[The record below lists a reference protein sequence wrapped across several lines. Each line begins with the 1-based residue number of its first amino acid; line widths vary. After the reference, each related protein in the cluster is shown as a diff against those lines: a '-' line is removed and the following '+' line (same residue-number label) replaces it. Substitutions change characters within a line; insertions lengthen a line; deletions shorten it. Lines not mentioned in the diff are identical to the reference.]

1 LPGLAAAAP
10 VPAPDSGVCDVD
22 SVGLAALLDL
32 LCADGLVERGFRVDC
47 GRCGMSVY
55 PGFESLAAG
64 APRCPSCG
72 ASASYARGE
81 SGEPAFHY
89 RVHPLL
95 RRLSYGPLPT
105 VLAASGALLAEGA
118 HISAYP
124 QVRTPRDWE
133 RLDALGWHGDSVF
146 GLVAVHPAAA
156 EPQLAVERCA
166 AAGVDVVV
174 VAAIGVLPDEQV
186 QAYARTAEREGL
198 MLSVLDAGDLILPA
212 LARPKKRGVRRAVPP
227 VPNTLVIDLDGLV
240 PVPVEAA
247 ERARPGA

>member
-1 LPGLAAAAP
+1 M
-10 VPAPDSGVCDVD
+10 
-22 SVGLAALLDL
+22 

-47 GRCGMSVY
+47 GRCGASAY
-55 PGFESLAAG
+55 PGFDALTVG

-72 ASASYARGE
+72 ASGSYARGD

-105 VLAASGALLAEGA
+105 VLAAAAALLAEGA

-124 QVRTPRDWE
+124 QVRTARDWE

-156 EPQLAVERCA
+156 EPEKAVERCA

-186 QAYARTAEREGL
+186 QAYAGATEREGL

-212 LARPKKRGVRRAVPP
+212 LALPRKRSARRARPP
-227 VPNTLVIDLDGLV
+227 APNTLVIDLDGLE

-247 ERARPGA
+247 ERARPSA